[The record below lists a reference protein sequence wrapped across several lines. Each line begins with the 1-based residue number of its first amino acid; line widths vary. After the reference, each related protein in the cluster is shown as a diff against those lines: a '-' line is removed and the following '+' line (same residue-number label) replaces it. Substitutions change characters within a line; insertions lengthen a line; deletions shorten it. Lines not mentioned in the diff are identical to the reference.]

1 MAHEHSTQWHM
12 SKWHMSILCALSMK
26 GILIRKNFYDLPS

>member
-1 MAHEHSTQWHM
+1 MALEQMAHEY
-12 SKWHMSILCALSMK
+12 IALSMK